1 LCAEAS
7 AKADAPLLQLL
18 ATMIRGDE
26 PDPPPATDR
35 ERLLQLAREHR
46 IEQLVVWRVS
56 TRGGDLRAWFGDAA
70 EHVRDRARESSIVDA
85 VRNTEIAAVAAAL
98 AQVEGAEPLLFKGA
112 ALAQSHYPH
121 SWLRPRLDTDIL
133 VARSSVPA
141 VFDALA
147 AMGYDRATAT
157 SGALVISQASW
168 SRTDTFGITHALDVH
183 WEIANWQVIAR
194 ARSHRDLA
202 DRSVAMPSLGPAAR
216 ALAAP
221 DALLIACL
229 HRAAHHRDSEELLW
243 LYDIH
248 LLAAGLTEAEW
259 QVFAD
264 AADRGEVKA
273 VCARGLALAR
283 EYFHSPVPPHM
294 TDHLASP
301 GDEASS
307 IYLSKDLRLVDGLV
321 ADLRALPFRDRI
333 RLIAEH
339 VCPPADYMRE
349 KYGVTSRRALLF
361 LYARRI
367 ATGLPRWFI
376 PGVWS

>member
-1 LCAEAS
+1 MLRLIAAV
-7 AKADAPLLQLL
+7 
-18 ATMIRGDE
+18 IRGDQVE
-26 PDPPPATDR
+26 PPAAAER
-35 ERLLQLAREHR
+35 ELFVQLAREHR
-46 IEQLVVWRVS
+46 VDPLVAWRIG
-56 TRGGDLRAWFGDAA
+56 TRGGDLDAWCGDAA
-70 EHVRDRARESSIVDA
+70 ERLREQAREWSVVDA
-85 VRNTEIAAVAAAL
+85 VRNAEIAAVIAAL

-133 VARSSVPA
+133 VARSSAPA

-157 SGALVISQASW
+157 SGTLVSSQASW
-168 SRTDTFGITHALDVH
+168 SRTDTFGTTHALDVH

-216 ALAAP
+216 TLSPP

-248 LLAAGLTEAEW
+248 LLAAALTEDEW
-259 QVFAD
+259 PCFAN
-264 AADRGEVKA
+264 AADRGEVNA

-283 EYFHSPVPPHM
+283 EYFHSSVPPRVIDQL
-294 TDHLASP
+294 TSAR
-301 GDEASS
+301 DEASS

-339 VCPPADYMRE
+339 VCPPAHYMRE

-367 ATGLPRWFI
+367 ATGLPRWFV